1 MDSLRIDTGV
11 IRLSINDDESRVIE
25 FNPEDVVFV
34 EKFYRLIKS
43 FEEKEVEYRTRS
55 EEIEKETGLDSYGM
69 PVNTTK
75 RIELMNDLCDYM
87 RGQIDGVFGDGTSQ
101 TVFGDTKTLNMF
113 EQFYSGL
120 MPFINKARSKK
131 MDKYRKTG

>member
-120 MPFINKARSKK
+120 MPFVNKARSKK
-131 MDKYRKTG
+131 MDKYRKPG

>member
-113 EQFYSGL
+113 EQFYDGL
-120 MPFINKARSKK
+120 MPFINKARAKK
-131 MDKYRKTG
+131 MDKYRKSG